1 MRRKGNLIAVI
12 FCLAFLLSACDRAPV
27 PEKLSISV
35 RDNLNLLMKDAQFVM
50 YMNFKSMRNTDF
62 WKRNVSDSILT
73 AEKTFGS
80 ILNLFGKATGATIS
94 NGLDELYYANSWFGE
109 NSIVLKGVFDKSKLD
124 AYIESDSNFTKIKY
138 SDGLEVY
145 KSITD
150 NLFFYLKDEVTI
162 CASNYQTQLDR
173 MMQMTD
179 TSKNGMLSNETLMN
193 AVDGTL
199 YKKNLMM
206 VSTEKMFIRGVFLNF
221 LGGGTGGMNPGE
233 EEQQSPD
240 SPAGDIG
247 TLYEN
252 VNSIGFSV
260 NMETDLKL
268 IVQCGCINDESANK
282 IRKLINGLLT
292 FSKLGTALKS
302 EEEKS
307 ATEEMLNSIE
317 VKNYGSDVFLEIN
330 VNDQNIADFQ
340 KKKFIEESPSP

>member
-1 MRRKGNLIAVI
+1 
-12 FCLAFLLSACDRAPV
+12 
-27 PEKLSISV
+27 
-35 RDNLNLLMKDAQFVM
+35 
-50 YMNFKSMRNTDF
+50 
-62 WKRNVSDSILT
+62 
-73 AEKTFGS
+73 
-80 ILNLFGKATGATIS
+80 
-94 NGLDELYYANSWFGE
+94 
-109 NSIVLKGVFDKSKLD
+109 
-124 AYIESDSNFTKIKY
+124 
-138 SDGLEVY
+138 
-145 KSITD
+145 
-150 NLFFYLKDEVTI
+150 
-162 CASNYQTQLDR
+162 
-173 MMQMTD
+173 
-179 TSKNGMLSNETLMN
+179 
-193 AVDGTL
+193 
-199 YKKNLMM
+199 MM